1 MPWLVRLSLVLA
13 GSLFVAVKSA
23 AAQDTVSTAR
33 AEIERLIKAS
43 GAEVGVAWRPLD
55 ARTGEEIL
63 INPDL
68 SVHAASTMKVPV
80 MIELFRQIELGQR
93 NLDDTVIVTNQFTSI
108 QDGSPYTLSATE
120 DSDGEIYKAL
130 GRRLSFRQL
139 VEASI
144 VVSSNLATNI
154 LIEHLGASNVQAT
167 IDRMGASGVKVLRG
181 VEDQKAFDAG
191 KNNTTT
197 ARGLL
202 VLFEAID
209 KGTAVSPAASK
220 MMVEI
225 LSRQQFNE
233 GIPAGLPEG
242 TKVAHK
248 TGWITRIRHDAGIVY
263 GPRPYV
269 LVVLTRGLD
278 DPAVADRVIADITR
292 VANRAAR

>member
-1 MPWLVRLSLVLA
+1 M
-13 GSLFVAVKSA
+13 A
-23 AAQDTVSTAR
+23 ATRT
-33 AEIERLIKAS
+33 EIERLIKAS
-43 GAEVGVAWRPLD
+43 GAEVGFAWRPLD
-55 ARTGEEIL
+55 AKPGEEIL

-80 MIELFRQIELGQR
+80 MIELFRQVELGQR
-93 NLDDTVIVTNQFTSI
+93 SLDDTVVVTNQFTSI

-130 GRRLSFRQL
+130 GSRLSFRQL

-154 LIEHLGASNVQAT
+154 LIEHLGAANVQGT
-167 IDRMGASGVKVLRG
+167 IDRMGATGMKVLRG

-202 VLFEAID
+202 VLFEAIGN
-209 KGTAVSPAASK
+209 GTAVSPAASK
-220 MMVEI
+220 AMVDV

-269 LVVLTRGLD
+269 LVVLTRGID
-278 DPAVADRVIADITR
+278 DPAVADRLIADITR
-292 VANRAAR
+292 AVNRAAR